1 MYAISFDDLITE
13 LKDPTLINHS
23 TSSSS
28 SAVINRSSL
37 IDKPSIIAPTSTLSR
52 NVISSTQDSRGT
64 EEREGEEDKDGHHD
78 HQKMTGMWGMSTP
91 VMETLPYLN
100 QDPIGGSSSFTPT
113 LITSSDVARIHPTQ
127 SSSGV
132 KLTPSSSSSS
142 SSEYRQGMI
151 SSSDEL
157 SSSTNVQSGKLRLS
171 KDDNSTPVLHH
182 SHHIHHYHLAEGRL
196 SNNQSAGGQSD
207 VRNTSSAGHEGSVHP
222 GHHGSHHP
230 GHHGSH
236 HPHDDAHHN
245 FGDESTKNQTDEK
258 IRKNVETIKND
269 EKVINNSTPKTKV
282 FSLDDFIEDG
292 KVIIPN
298 KDTSDFKLDDG
309 IINYNNSSGNHHHQF
324 NFSPSSKHDNDGS
337 SKQRS
342 STTPTELE
350 GTKVPGIIPSDKP
363 TASDRETK
371 EKGIVTTPSRSED
384 GFHHDEDHHHVPSTS
399 SGTSSSGT
407 SSSSTSSSPFPP
419 RTTVP
424 SRLPLS
430 PVTKASSGTH
440 KPGSS
445 PSGQVPFV
453 PTSPLT
459 PDPTKKS
466 VSTISPLLVNGS
478 STNFPSDGH
487 NHSGHNGHYLTHGN
501 HSRNG
506 SFDNLIKNAFFTPS
520 GQLNWISIS
529 GFASLFLFIII
540 ILLIGLLLIARKNR
554 RLRRQLAANSMSR
567 DLIINTLSTNQ
578 SKGTLI
584 PPSTAF
590 NWRRIDGE
598 YSGTNREYSG
608 TNGEYSGTNREYS
621 GRELPESLG
630 LGYRD
635 LHVVRSRDRLGSNT
649 SKSSATKSTMSTS
662 KSSATKSTMSTCKSS
677 ATKSTMSTCKSSS
690 SSKVCKKS
698 EFEYVSFTHNK
709 NDECIFKGS
718 TIESRTSDSGQFSG
732 DFGSEYTRHGYV
744 HSIPLTPTEPNPNH
758 TVIQLQRREEIE
770 SQGTGQR
777 YSGTTH
783 SGISGHHDTS
793 SGHRPVPKARM
804 SKVQQQAEKT
814 TLEMIKEKVVQLPGV
829 IYTNGT

>member
-1 MYAISFDDLITE
+1 M
-13 LKDPTLINHS
+13 N
-23 TSSSS
+23 
-28 SAVINRSSL
+28 
-37 IDKPSIIAPTSTLSR
+37 
-52 NVISSTQDSRGT
+52 
-64 EEREGEEDKDGHHD
+64 
-78 HQKMTGMWGMSTP
+78 
-91 VMETLPYLN
+91 
-100 QDPIGGSSSFTPT
+100 
-113 LITSSDVARIHPTQ
+113 
-127 SSSGV
+127 
-132 KLTPSSSSSS
+132 
-142 SSEYRQGMI
+142 
-151 SSSDEL
+151 
-157 SSSTNVQSGKLRLS
+157 
-171 KDDNSTPVLHH
+171 
-182 SHHIHHYHLAEGRL
+182 
-196 SNNQSAGGQSD
+196 NNQSAGGQPD

-230 GHHGSH
+230 
-236 HPHDDAHHN
+236 HDDAHHN
-245 FGDESTKNQTDEK
+245 FGDESIKNQTDEK
-258 IRKNVETIKND
+258 IRKNVDEKIRKNVDEKIRKNVDETIKND
-269 EKVINNSTPKTKV
+269 EKAINNSTPKTKV

-309 IINYNNSSGNHHHQF
+309 IVNYNNSSGNHHHQL

-342 STTPTELE
+342 STTPATPTQLE
-350 GTKVPGIIPSDKP
+350 GRKAPASIPSDES

-371 EKGIVTTPSRSED
+371 ERGIVTMPSRSED

-399 SGTSSSGT
+399 SGTSSG
-407 SSSSTSSSPFPP
+407 TSSSPFPP

-459 PDPTKKS
+459 PDPTRKS
-466 VSTISPLLVNGS
+466 VTTISPLLVNGS
-478 STNFPSDGH
+478 STNFPSGGHNHSGHDHSGHDHSGHDHSGH
-487 NHSGHNGHYLTHGN
+487 NHSGHNGHHLTHGN

-506 SFDNLIKNAFFTPS
+506 SFDNLMKNAFFTPS

-567 DLIINTLSTNQ
+567 DLIVNTLSTNQ

-598 YSGTNREYSG
+598 YSGTNTEYSG
-608 TNGEYSGTNREYS
+608 TNREYSGGNREYSSTNREYS

-630 LGYRD
+630 YRD
-635 LHVVRSRDRLGSNT
+635 PHVVRPRDRLGSNT

-662 KSSATKSTMSTCKSS
+662 KSSATKSTMSTS
-677 ATKSTMSTCKSSS
+677 KSSS

-732 DFGSEYTRHGYV
+732 DFGSEYTRHGYI
-744 HSIPLTPTEPNPNH
+744 HSIPLTPAEPSPNH
-758 TVIQLQRREEIE
+758 TVIQLQRREETE

-777 YSGTTH
+777 YSGTSH

-793 SGHRPVPKARM
+793 GQRPVPKTRM
-804 SKVQQQAEKT
+804 SKVQQQAGKA